1 MKKIMILG
9 ASILQLPAIKKA
21 KQLGFYVIVVDMN
34 PHAIGLNY
42 ADEYRIISVNEIE
55 EVLVYAQSSNIDGIM
70 TLASDMPMMTVAT
83 VSQKMKLNS
92 VSVETAEHTTNK
104 AAMRQRLEI
113 NNIAIPKFDIVKN
126 RVEFDS
132 AIRKYNSKV
141 IVKPSDNSGSRGIFL
156 VHDTS
161 NIEEVEG
168 AYQHSI
174 TNSKNGVLLVEE
186 YMEGTEV
193 SVETI
198 SINGKCHVIQITDKL
213 TTGAPHFVELGH
225 AQPSKLTDDILH
237 QITELTQ
244 DAVEALGI
252 NIGPSH
258 TEIIVTN
265 DGPKIVEVG
274 ARLGGDNITT
284 HLVPLSTGIDMVETC
299 IRIAVGEEITFNS
312 NKHNSAVIKY
322 FVTPQGIL
330 EDFQGVE
337 ESLTFPGVKEVII
350 NKSRGDQVGVIKSS
364 VDRIGYVIAT
374 SDTVEGATLL
384 CEKVMETVTFNISV
398 S

>member
-21 KQLGFYVIVVDMN
+21 KQLGLYVIAVDMN
-34 PHAIGLNY
+34 PLAIGLRY
-42 ADEYRIISVNEIE
+42 ADEFKIISVNEIDD
-55 EVLVYAQSSNIDGIM
+55 VLVYAQSSNIDGIM

-92 VSVETAEHTTNK
+92 VTVETAKHTTNK
-104 AAMRQRLEI
+104 AAMRKRLDVK
-113 NNIAIPKFDIVKN
+113 NIAIPKFDVVKN
-126 RVEFDS
+126 RVEFES
-132 AIRKYNSKV
+132 ALKKYTTKV

-156 VHDTS
+156 IHDTS
-161 NIEEVEG
+161 NYEEVED

-174 TNSKNGVLLVEE
+174 TNSKNGVLLIEE
-186 YMEGTEV
+186 FMEGTEV

-225 AQPSKLTDDILH
+225 AQPSKLSFDIL
-237 QITELTQ
+237 QKIIELTQ
-244 DAVEALGI
+244 EAVEALGI

-284 HLVPLSTGIDMVETC
+284 HLVPLSTGIDMVELC
-299 IRIAVGEEITFNS
+299 IRIAVGEEVTLNS
-312 NKHNSAVIKY
+312 SKHNSAVIKY
-322 FVTPQGIL
+322 FVTPQGTL
-330 EDFQGVE
+330 EDFQGIE
-337 ESLTFPGVKEVII
+337 ESLSIPGVKEVII
-350 NKSRGDQVGVIKSS
+350 NKSKGDQVGIIKSS

-374 SDTVEGATLL
+374 SDTVEDATLL
-384 CEKVMETVTFNISV
+384 CEKVMETVTFNIRV
-398 S
+398 T